1 MDRRQVEGFSLLELV
16 ITIAILTTA
25 TLTAMLLLVPVARES
40 RVRREVQIANLAAKR
55 ALERIQTTPFNDIVD
70 AYPQGYAE
78 PVAWLPS
85 GALTVQYVDPTAD
98 PLSIQVTMS
107 WVSGEVGAMS
117 RTFSTV
123 RTE

>member
-70 AYPQGYAE
+70 DYPQGYAE
-78 PVAWLPS
+78 PVTGLPS

-98 PLSIQVTMS
+98 PLTVQVTMS
-107 WVSGEVGAMS
+107 WVSAEIGAMS
-117 RTFSTV
+117 RSFSTV